1 MISGLLQGAIGD
13 ETIKAAL
20 QKTWRES
27 VQRAFD
33 QIREK
38 RIAQASQV
46 VSGLISDMHV
56 RLNELITDRQ
66 HGPAELIHE
75 LKDTLNVYRNTA
87 EGPTKWP
94 SLVDFLHSAYGM
106 IIKRVEGDANAQHD
120 ADRRALAEAE
130 AKLQNERAEVA
141 KLRAAAGS
149 EEARA
154 RALEGQVQTA
164 HHKAAAEVERIRAEM
179 QVRTMRRIHSAMFC
193 VTRVS

>member
-1 MISGLLQGAIGD
+1 MIAALRLQGAIGD
-13 ETIKAAL
+13 EKIKAAL
-20 QKTWRES
+20 DKTWRSS

-56 RLNELITDRQ
+56 RLNELITDRE
-66 HGPAELIHE
+66 HGPADIINE
-75 LKDTLNVYRNTA
+75 LKDSLHAFRNTA

-94 SLVDFLHSAYGM
+94 SLVDFLNSAIGM
-106 IIKRVEGDANAQHD
+106 IIKRAQGDANAQHD
-120 ADRRALAEAE
+120 ASSRALAEAE
-130 AKLQNERAEVA
+130 AKLQTEQAEVA

-154 RALEGQVQTA
+154 RSLEGQVQTA
-164 HHKAAAEVERIRAEM
+164 HHKAAAEVERVRAQM
-179 QVRTMRRIHSAMFC
+179 QVCSTWCTLIP
-193 VTRVS
+193 